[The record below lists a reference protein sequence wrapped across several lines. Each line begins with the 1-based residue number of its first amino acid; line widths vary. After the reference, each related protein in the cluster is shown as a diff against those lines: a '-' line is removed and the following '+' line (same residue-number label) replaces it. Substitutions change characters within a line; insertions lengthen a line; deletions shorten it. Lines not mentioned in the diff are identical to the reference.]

1 VEAFLVS
8 TAVGALAEIGD
19 KTQLLVIALAVSF
32 RKPLPIILGIV
43 AATALNHTAA
53 AALGAW
59 LAVMVSPRALR
70 WIVCLSVSAI
80 LIWTL
85 IPNKRPVQAQAYATP
100 RIGVFVTTL
109 WTFFL
114 MEMGDKTQLATFALA
129 AKYGSLLPVVAG
141 TTLGIL
147 LVDVPV
153 VILSAAAAR
162 RVPGKRLLR
171 ISQAMLLGLS
181 GVALF
186 QAVR

>member
-19 KTQLLVIALAVSF
+19 KTQLLVLALAVSF
-32 RKPLPIILGIV
+32 RKPVPIILGMV
-43 AATALNHTAA
+43 AATVLNHTAA

-59 LAVMVSPRALR
+59 LAVTVGPRSLR
-70 WIVCLSVSAI
+70 WILCISI
-80 LIWTL
+80 ITIFIWTL
-85 IPNKRPVQAQAYATP
+85 IPDKRPVQPQAQATP
-100 RIGVFVTTL
+100 RIGVFVATL

-114 MEMGDKTQLATFALA
+114 MEMGDKTQFATFALA

-147 LVDVPV
+147 LTDVPL

-162 RVPGKRLLR
+162 RLPRRRLHG
-171 ISQAMLLGLS
+171 IAQAMLLGL
-181 GVALF
+181 GVVALLEV
-186 QAVR
+186 VR